1 MGDKTILWCDIRKKF
16 QKISLYLFN
25 KLSKRRMVSWLPLS
39 NVGPVWDSYILLFSH
54 SSEIRGYCLMKLSRK
69 NASEF
74 ANIFEIRKPKL
85 RKKICLRIP
94 KIWQIWSISLDN
106 FIKHKPLISK
116 RWCYREQKT
125 NSSLSIYIQLFFRS
139 DFW

>member
-1 MGDKTILWCDIRKKF
+1 
-16 QKISLYLFN
+16 
-25 KLSKRRMVSWLPLS
+25 MVSWLPLS
-39 NVGPVWDSYILLFSH
+39 NEGPVWDSYILLFSH
-54 SSEIRGYCLMKLSRK
+54 SSEIKGYCLMKLSRK

-85 RKKICLRIP
+85 RKKNCLRIP

-125 NSSLSIYIQLFFRS
+125 SSSISIHIQLFFSYRLLIIAIIHLIITFMYLNS
-139 DFW
+139 TSSFKKFSNIKKSV